1 MLLVLLIPIYLLIGI
16 ILYCIYGFYLLKK
29 DEKLQDYDL
38 FIIPFWPLY
47 ILFALS

>member
-1 MLLVLLIPIYLLIGI
+1 MLVILLFPVYILIGL
-16 ILYCIYGFYLLKK
+16 ILYAIYGLYLTRK